1 MIELTPIDCSML
13 ALLAEMDD
21 WHAREIAAGL
31 SLPAQ
36 EVARAMRGCTDVSE
50 EARETGHGILKWAR
64 ENKR

>member
-1 MIELTPIDCSML
+1 MIELTPIDCTKL

-21 WHAREIAAGL
+21 WYAQEIAKGL

-36 EVARAMRGCTDVSE
+36 EIARAMRGCTDVSE
-50 EARETGHGILKWAR
+50 EARETGHGILKWAQ